1 MLGLVVPASHNKQ
14 HLGLWVPAPVRNCAL
29 GRDDAECVAPLVGH
43 TSAFSRHDL
52 SELCLSFRPLS
63 QRAQGKPGADRTH
76 GPRAIG
82 RKLGGRTTGVTGNNP
97 AFPARWVTAYTCSP
111 RRDWA
116 LLSPSPQR
124 ASRNVKRHL
133 PLGRQAC
140 TISPSALRALVSHTL
155 GVHRISTHVRDDR
168 EAPLDRVRRAN
179 LYTELRFG

>member
-1 MLGLVVPASHNKQ
+1 MCRAVCESHIRV
-14 HLGLWVPAPVRNCAL
+14 LATCFVRAL
-29 GRDDAECVAPLVGH
+29 LFVGP
-43 TSAFSRHDL
+43 SL
-52 SELCLSFRPLS
+52 E

-76 GPRAIG
+76 GPRAMG
-82 RKLGGRTTGVTGNNP
+82 RKLGGRTTGVTGYNP

-168 EAPLDRVRRAN
+168 EAPLDRVRRGIDTLSCASDKAKYFRARG
-179 LYTELRFG
+179 LTGFC